1 MRKMAMW
8 VVILGSM
15 LCSEVLA
22 DQVSLKNGDRLTGTI
37 IKYEGENLIL
47 KSEFAGEVKIQ
58 WDAVERI
65 SSAQPVYVTS
75 KDGRLLLGT
84 ITTAEGVVE
93 VQTGDAGKVALTKD
107 TILLIRSKEEQAA
120 YEAEVA
126 RQRQAVWSGSA
137 DAGLSAAYPQGWRR
151 TERTAR

>member
-1 MRKMAMW
+1 MRKLAMW
-8 VVILGSM
+8 VVMLGSM

-22 DQVSLKNGDRLTGTI
+22 DQVSLKNGDRLTGAL
-37 IKYEGENLIL
+37 IKYDGENLIL

-75 KDGRLLLGT
+75 KDGRVLIST

-93 VQTGDAGKVALTKD
+93 VQTSDA
-107 TILLIRSKEEQAA
+107 
-120 YEAEVA
+120 
-126 RQRQAVWSGSA
+126 
-137 DAGLSAAYPQGWRR
+137 
-151 TERTAR
+151 